1 MADLVAY
8 TKKYYRPLRSNRGKS
23 RKKMSNRLK
32 DKVAIITG
40 AAKGIG
46 FATAQRFGQ
55 EGAKVIIADIN
66 LEPVKGAAAQVP
78 NAEAYEMNVTDRA
91 SIQAVVDEVMQKH
104 GRIDILINNAGI
116 TQDARLV
123 KMTEAQ
129 FDSVIDVNL
138 KGVFNCTQLVVP
150 HMLEAGSGAIVNASS
165 VVGIYGNFGQTNY
178 SATKFGVIGFTK
190 TWARELGSKGIRVNA
205 VCPGFIA
212 TEMVKAMPE
221 NILQDIE
228 RRSWLGR
235 LGTPEEMAN
244 VYLFLASD
252 EASYV
257 NGVALEASGGIS
269 L

>member
-1 MADLVAY
+1 MGD
-8 TKKYYRPLRSNRGKS
+8 
-23 RKKMSNRLK
+23 RLK
-32 DKVAIITG
+32 AKVAIITG

-46 FATAQRFGQ
+46 FCTAQRFAE
-55 EGAKVIIADIN
+55 EGAIVVIADMN
-66 LEPVKGAAAQVP
+66 LEAVKAAAAQIP
-78 NAEAYEMNVTDRA
+78 NAEAYAMNVTDRA
-91 SIQAVVDEVMQKH
+91 SIQAVVDQVMQKH
-104 GRIDILINNAGI
+104 GRIDILVNNAGI

-129 FDSVIDVNL
+129 FDAVIDVNL
-138 KGVFNCTQLVVP
+138 KGVFNCTQLIVP
-150 HMLEAGSGAIVNASS
+150 HMLEAKSGAIVNASS

-190 TWARELGSKGIRVNA
+190 TWARELGPKGIRVNA
-205 VCPGFIA
+205 ICPGFIA

-235 LGTPEEMAN
+235 LGTPEEIAN
-244 VYLFLASD
+244 VYLFLVSN
-252 EASYV
+252 EASFI
-257 NGVALEASGGIS
+257 NGVALEVSGGIS

>member
-1 MADLVAY
+1 M
-8 TKKYYRPLRSNRGKS
+8 G
-23 RKKMSNRLK
+23 NRLK

-46 FATAQRFGQ
+46 FITAQRFAQ
-55 EGAKVIIADIN
+55 EGAKVMIADLN
-66 LEPVKGAAAQVP
+66 PQALELAQAQIPGAETYV
-78 NAEAYEMNVTDRA
+78 MNVTDRE
-91 SIQAVVDEVMQKH
+91 SIQAAVNQIMERYGK
-104 GRIDILINNAGI
+104 INILINNAGI
-116 TQDARLV
+116 TQDARLI

-129 FDSVIDVNL
+129 FDSVINVNL

-150 HMLEAGSGAIVNASS
+150 HMLAVGSGSIVNASS

-178 SATKFGVIGFTK
+178 SASKFGVIGFTK
-190 TWARELGSKGIRVNA
+190 TWARELGAKGIRVNA

-228 RRSWLGR
+228 GRSWLGR
-235 LGTPEEMAN
+235 LGRPEEIAN
-244 VYLFLASD
+244 IYLFLASD

>member
-1 MADLVAY
+1 MGD
-8 TKKYYRPLRSNRGKS
+8 
-23 RKKMSNRLK
+23 RLK
-32 DKVAIITG
+32 GKVAIITG

-46 FATAQRFGQ
+46 FATAQRFAQ

-66 LEPVKGAAAQVP
+66 QEAVNAAAAQTS
-78 NAEAYEMNVTDRA
+78 NAEGYVMDVTDRA
-91 SIQAVVDEVMQKH
+91 SIQSVVDQVMQKH
-104 GRIDILINNAGI
+104 GHIDILINNAGI
-116 TQDARLV
+116 TQDARLI

-129 FDSVIDVNL
+129 FDTVIDVNL

-150 HMLEAGSGAIVNASS
+150 HMLEAGSGAVVNASS
-165 VVGIYGNFGQTNY
+165 VVGLYGNFGQTNY

-190 TWARELGSKGIRVNA
+190 TWARELGPKGIRVNA

-228 RRSWLGR
+228 KRSWLGR
-235 LGTPEEMAN
+235 LGTPAEMAN

-252 EASYV
+252 EASYI

>member
-1 MADLVAY
+1 M
-8 TKKYYRPLRSNRGKS
+8 GE
-23 RKKMSNRLK
+23 RLK

-46 FATAQRFGQ
+46 FATAKRFAE
-55 EGAKVIIADIN
+55 EGAKVMIADISM
-66 LEPVKGAAAQVP
+66 EAVKTAAAQIP
-78 NAEAYEMNVTDRA
+78 NAEPFVVNVTDRA
-91 SIQAVVDEVMQKH
+91 SIQTAVDQILERH

-116 TQDARLV
+116 TQDARLI

-129 FDSVIDVNL
+129 FDAVIDVNL

-150 HMLEAGSGAIVNASS
+150 HMLEKGKGAVVNASS

-190 TWARELGSKGIRVNA
+190 TWARELGAKGIRVNA
-205 VCPGFIA
+205 VCPGFIS
-212 TEMVKAMPE
+212 TEMVRAMPE
-221 NILQDIE
+221 NVLQDIE
-228 RRSWLGR
+228 KRSWLGR

>member
-1 MADLVAY
+1 MGD
-8 TKKYYRPLRSNRGKS
+8 
-23 RKKMSNRLK
+23 RLK

-46 FATAQRFGQ
+46 FATAKRFAQ
-55 EGAKVIIADIN
+55 EGAKVIIVDIGP
-66 LEPVKGAAAQVP
+66 EAIKVAVDQIPGAEGHV
-78 NAEAYEMNVTDRA
+78 MNVTDRA
-91 SIQAVVDEVMQKH
+91 SIQSVVDEIIQRH

-116 TQDARLV
+116 TQDARLI

-129 FDSVIDVNL
+129 FDTVIDVNL

-165 VVGIYGNFGQTNY
+165 VVGLYGNFGQTNY
-178 SATKFGVIGFTK
+178 AATKFGIIGFTK
-190 TWARELGSKGIRVNA
+190 TWARELGPKGIRVNA

-228 RRSWLGR
+228 KRSWLGR

-257 NGVALEASGGIS
+257 NGIALEASGGIS

>member
-1 MADLVAY
+1 
-8 TKKYYRPLRSNRGKS
+8 
-23 RKKMSNRLK
+23 MSKRLK

-46 FATAQRFGQ
+46 FVTAQRFAQ
-55 EGAKVIIADIN
+55 EGAKVMIADMN
-66 LEPVKGAAAQVP
+66 LEAVKEAAEQIP
-78 NAEAYEMNVTDRA
+78 GAEAYAMNVTDRA
-91 SIQAVVDEVMQKH
+91 SIQAVVDHIIKRH

-116 TQDARLV
+116 TQDARLI

-129 FDSVIDVNL
+129 FDAVIDVNL

-150 HMLEAGSGAIVNASS
+150 HMLEAGSGAVVNASS

-205 VCPGFIA
+205 LCPGFIA
-212 TEMVKAMPE
+212 TEMVTAMPE
-221 NILQDIE
+221 KILQDIE

>member
-1 MADLVAY
+1 M
-8 TKKYYRPLRSNRGKS
+8 GE
-23 RKKMSNRLK
+23 RLQG
-32 DKVAIITG
+32 KVAIITG

-46 FATAQRFGQ
+46 FATAQRFAQ
-55 EGAKVIIADIN
+55 EGAIVIITDIN
-66 LEPVKGAAAQVP
+66 QEAVNGAAAQTP
-78 NAEAYEMNVTDRA
+78 NAEGYAMNVTDRA
-91 SIQAVVDEVMQKH
+91 SIQAVIDQVIQKH

-116 TQDARLV
+116 TQDARLI

-129 FDSVIDVNL
+129 FDTVIDVNL

-150 HMLEAGSGAIVNASS
+150 HMLEAGSGAVVNASS

-221 NILQDIE
+221 TILQDIE

-235 LGTPEEMAN
+235 LGTPAEMAN

>member
-1 MADLVAY
+1 MGD
-8 TKKYYRPLRSNRGKS
+8 
-23 RKKMSNRLK
+23 RLK
-32 DKVAIITG
+32 DKVVIITG

-46 FATAQRFGQ
+46 FATAQRFAK
-55 EGAKVIIADIN
+55 EGAKVIITDMN
-66 LEPVKGAAAQVP
+66 LEAVNGAAAQIT
-78 NAEAYEMNVTDRA
+78 NAEAFVMNVTDRA
-91 SIQAVVDEVMQKH
+91 SIQAVVDQVIQMH

-129 FDSVIDVNL
+129 FDAVIDVNL
-138 KGVFNCTQLVVP
+138 KGVFNCTQLIVP
-150 HMLEAGSGAIVNASS
+150 HMLEAKSGAIVNASS

-190 TWARELGSKGIRVNA
+190 TWARELGPKGIRVNA
-205 VCPGFIA
+205 ICPGFIA

-252 EASYV
+252 EASYI

>member
-1 MADLVAY
+1 M
-8 TKKYYRPLRSNRGKS
+8 N
-23 RKKMSNRLK
+23 MRLK

-46 FATAQRFGQ
+46 FATAKRFAE
-55 EGAKVIIADIN
+55 EGAKVMIGDMSLDAVKAVADLI
-66 LEPVKGAAAQVP
+66 PS
-78 NAEAYEMNVTDRA
+78 AEGYVMNVTDRD
-91 SIQAVVDEVMQKH
+91 SIQAAVDQIMQRH
-104 GRIDILINNAGI
+104 GRIDVLINNAGI

-129 FDSVIDVNL
+129 FDAVIDVNL

-150 HMLEAGSGAIVNASS
+150 HMLEAGKGAVVNASS

-190 TWARELGSKGIRVNA
+190 TWARELGAKGVRVNA

-221 NILQDIE
+221 NILKDIE

>member
-1 MADLVAY
+1 MGD
-8 TKKYYRPLRSNRGKS
+8 
-23 RKKMSNRLK
+23 RLK

-46 FATAQRFGQ
+46 FATAQRFAQ
-55 EGAKVIIADIN
+55 EGAKVMIADMK
-66 LEPVKGAAAQVP
+66 LEAVESAAARIP
-78 NAEAYEMNVTDRA
+78 NAQAFVLNVTDRA
-91 SIQAVVDEVMQKH
+91 SIQTVVDAVMQEH

-129 FDSVIDVNL
+129 FDAVIDVNL
-138 KGVFNCTQLVVP
+138 KGVFNCTQLIVP
-150 HMLEAGSGAIVNASS
+150 HMLEVGAGAIVNASS

-190 TWARELGSKGIRVNA
+190 TWARELGPKGIRVNA

-212 TEMVKAMPE
+212 TEMVMAMPE
-221 NILQDIE
+221 NILKDIE

-235 LGTPEEMAN
+235 LGTPEEMAS

>member
-1 MADLVAY
+1 MGD
-8 TKKYYRPLRSNRGKS
+8 
-23 RKKMSNRLK
+23 RLK
-32 DKVAIITG
+32 NKVAIITG

-46 FATAQRFGQ
+46 FATVQRFAQ
-55 EGAKVIIADIN
+55 EGAIVIMADMN
-66 LEPVKGAAAQVP
+66 LEAAKGAAAQIP
-78 NAEAYEMNVTDRA
+78 NAEAYAMNVTDRA
-91 SIQAVVDEVMQKH
+91 SIQAAVDQVMQKH

-129 FDSVIDVNL
+129 FDAVIDVNL
-138 KGVFNCTQLVVP
+138 KGVFNCTQLIVP
-150 HMLEAGSGAIVNASS
+150 HMLEAKSGAIVNASS

-190 TWARELGSKGIRVNA
+190 TWARELGPKGVRVNTI
-205 VCPGFIA
+205 CPGFIA

-235 LGTPEEMAN
+235 LGTPEEIAN
-244 VYLFLASD
+244 VYLFLASN
-252 EASYV
+252 EASFI

>member
-1 MADLVAY
+1 
-8 TKKYYRPLRSNRGKS
+8 
-23 RKKMSNRLK
+23 MSMRLK

-46 FATAQRFGQ
+46 FATATRFAQ
-55 EGAKVIIADIN
+55 EGAKVMIADVN
-66 LEPVKGAAAQVP
+66 PEAVKAAVDLIP
-78 NAEAYEMNVTDRA
+78 GSEAYVMNVTDRA
-91 SIQAVVDEVMQKH
+91 SIEATVDHIMQRH

-129 FDSVIDVNL
+129 FDTVIDVNL

-150 HMLEAGSGAIVNASS
+150 HMLEAGKGAVVNASS

-190 TWARELGSKGIRVNA
+190 TWARELGPKGIRVNA

-221 NILQDIE
+221 NILKDIE

>member
-1 MADLVAY
+1 MGD
-8 TKKYYRPLRSNRGKS
+8 
-23 RKKMSNRLK
+23 RLK

-46 FATAQRFGQ
+46 FATAQRFAQ
-55 EGAKVIIADIN
+55 EGAKVIITDIN
-66 LEPVKGAAAQVP
+66 PETVSGAAAQTS
-78 NAEAYEMNVTDRA
+78 NAEGYAMNVTDRS
-91 SIQAVVDEVMQKH
+91 SIQSVVDQVMQKH

-116 TQDARLV
+116 TQDARLI

-129 FDSVIDVNL
+129 FDTVIDVNL
-138 KGVFNCTQLVVP
+138 KGVFNCTQLIVP
-150 HMLEAGSGAIVNASS
+150 YMLEAGSGAVVNASS
-165 VVGIYGNFGQTNY
+165 VVGLYGNFGQTNY

-190 TWARELGSKGIRVNA
+190 TWARELGPKGIRVNA

-228 RRSWLGR
+228 KRSWLGR
-235 LGTPEEMAN
+235 LGSPAEMAN

-252 EASYV
+252 EASYI

>member
-1 MADLVAY
+1 M
-8 TKKYYRPLRSNRGKS
+8 G
-23 RKKMSNRLK
+23 NRLK
-32 DKVAIITG
+32 DKVAIVTG

-46 FATAQRFGQ
+46 FITAQRFAQ
-55 EGAKVIIADIN
+55 EGAKVMIADLN
-66 LEPVKGAAAQVP
+66 PQALELAQAQIPGAETYV
-78 NAEAYEMNVTDRA
+78 MNVTDRE
-91 SIQAVVDEVMQKH
+91 SIQAAVNQIMERYGK
-104 GRIDILINNAGI
+104 INILINNAGI
-116 TQDARLV
+116 TQDARLI

-129 FDSVIDVNL
+129 FDSVINVNL

-150 HMLEAGSGAIVNASS
+150 HMLAVGSGSIVNASS

-178 SATKFGVIGFTK
+178 SASKFGVIGFTK
-190 TWARELGSKGIRVNA
+190 TWARELGAKGIRVNA

-228 RRSWLGR
+228 GRSWLGR
-235 LGTPEEMAN
+235 LGRPEEIAN
-244 VYLFLASD
+244 IYLFLASD

>member
-1 MADLVAY
+1 MGD
-8 TKKYYRPLRSNRGKS
+8 
-23 RKKMSNRLK
+23 RLK

-46 FATAQRFGQ
+46 FATAQRFAQ
-55 EGAKVIIADIN
+55 EGAKVIITDIN
-66 LEPVKGAAAQVP
+66 QDAVNSAAAQTP
-78 NAEAYEMNVTDRA
+78 NAEGYAMNVTDRA
-91 SIQAVVDEVMQKH
+91 SIQSVVDQVMQKYR
-104 GRIDILINNAGI
+104 RIDILINNAGI
-116 TQDARLV
+116 TQDARLI

-129 FDSVIDVNL
+129 FDTVVDVNL
-138 KGVFNCTQLVVP
+138 KGVFNCTQLIVP
-150 HMLEAGSGAIVNASS
+150 HMLEAGSGAVVNASS
-165 VVGIYGNFGQTNY
+165 VVGLYGNFGQTNY

-190 TWARELGSKGIRVNA
+190 TWARELGPKGIRVNA

-228 RRSWLGR
+228 KRSWLGR
-235 LGTPEEMAN
+235 LGTPTEMAN

-252 EASYV
+252 ESSYV

>member
-1 MADLVAY
+1 M
-8 TKKYYRPLRSNRGKS
+8 GE
-23 RKKMSNRLK
+23 RLK

-46 FATAQRFGQ
+46 FATAKRFAE
-55 EGAKVIIADIN
+55 EGAKVMIADISM
-66 LEPVKGAAAQVP
+66 EAVKTAAAQIP
-78 NAEAYEMNVTDRA
+78 NAEAFVVNVTDRA
-91 SIQAVVDEVMQKH
+91 SIQIAVDQILERH
-104 GRIDILINNAGI
+104 GQIDILINNAGI
-116 TQDARLV
+116 TQDARLI

-129 FDSVIDVNL
+129 FDAVIDVNL

-150 HMLEAGSGAIVNASS
+150 HMLEKGKGAVVNASS

-190 TWARELGSKGIRVNA
+190 TWARELGAKGIRVNA
-205 VCPGFIA
+205 VCPGFIS
-212 TEMVKAMPE
+212 TEMVKAMPD

-228 RRSWLGR
+228 KRSWLGR

>member
-1 MADLVAY
+1 MGD
-8 TKKYYRPLRSNRGKS
+8 
-23 RKKMSNRLK
+23 RLK

-46 FATAQRFGQ
+46 FSTAQRFAQ
-55 EGAKVIIADIN
+55 EGAIAILADMN
-66 LEPVKGAAAQVP
+66 LESVKAAAAQIP
-78 NAEAYEMNVTDRA
+78 NAQAYAMNVTDRD
-91 SIQAVVDEVMQKH
+91 SIQAVVDQVMQKH

-123 KMTEAQ
+123 KMTEVQ
-129 FDSVIDVNL
+129 FDAVIDVNL
-138 KGVFNCTQLVVP
+138 KGVFNCTQLIVP
-150 HMLEAGSGAIVNASS
+150 HMLEAGSGSIVNASS

-190 TWARELGSKGIRVNA
+190 TWARELGPKGIRVNA
-205 VCPGFIA
+205 ICPGFVA

-235 LGTPEEMAN
+235 LGTPEEIAN
-244 VYLFLASD
+244 VYLFLASH
-252 EASYV
+252 EASFV
-257 NGVALEASGGIS
+257 NGVALEVSGGIS